1 MKIKK
6 RIKEIETNIEALRR
20 RISSLST
27 ELNVRCPP
35 KTVKWM
41 RFTPLPPLTEGQI
54 PKQTALEECFGFAC
68 KKCRRISRYTAEND
82 KLHNGLCEI
91 CYREEIENPEP
102 DSQPIPPLPKG
113 V

>member
-20 RISSLST
+20 RIGSLST

-35 KTVKWM
+35 KTVKFM
-41 RFTPLPPLTEGQI
+41 RFTPLPLIEACK
-54 PKQTALEECFGFAC
+54 PKANKIEETYDFAC
-68 KKCRRISRYTAEND
+68 KKCRRISRYTEFED

-91 CYREEIENPEP
+91 CYRMEMENPDPE
-102 DSQPIPPLPKG
+102 DQPIPPLPKG